1 MMWLICL
8 GFRPAD
14 SNDDSG
20 RATTSSDAS
29 SVCDFPVDD
38 EPTEIKG
45 AARSKAKAIG
55 KADISPK
62 KSELGRLAFG
72 SSQSVYDQND
82 ISTISARL
90 EHIKNEF
97 FAGNDKPFSSMSG
110 FQTPTTAL
118 GAAMQ
123 DLNMKN
129 LSSSR
134 LRNDFGPLSEQ
145 HETPILEDQEMD
157 SPTSPQAKHA
167 KSEEFWIDRISGYKE
182 NSRIIVANAESRWA
196 ASCRAVIPDASGAIN
211 PDKIRDQIEVVKRQ
225 LDVFQQL
232 MADAK
237 GELDMARMEE
247 ESQDSAAVDDMCEPS
262 PSSSHADSESPR
274 DRRLHHCTHP
284 HCGKVYTKSSHLK
297 AHYRTHTGEKPYS
310 CPWPGCEWRF
320 ARSDELTRHYR
331 KHTGDRPFKCA
342 QCSRAFSRSDHL
354 SLHMKRH
361 F

>member
-1 MMWLICL
+1 M
-8 GFRPAD
+8 G
-14 SNDDSG
+14 SEN
-20 RATTSSDAS
+20 
-29 SVCDFPVDD
+29 FP
-38 EPTEIKG
+38 IK
-45 AARSKAKAIG
+45 
-55 KADISPK
+55 
-62 KSELGRLAFG
+62 
-72 SSQSVYDQND
+72 
-82 ISTISARL
+82 
-90 EHIKNEF
+90 
-97 FAGNDKPFSSMSG
+97 
-110 FQTPTTAL
+110 
-118 GAAMQ
+118 
-123 DLNMKN
+123 
-129 LSSSR
+129 
-134 LRNDFGPLSEQ
+134 
-145 HETPILEDQEMD
+145 
-157 SPTSPQAKHA
+157 
-167 KSEEFWIDRISGYKE
+167 
-182 NSRIIVANAESRWA
+182 A
-196 ASCRAVIPDASGAIN
+196 ASCRAVIPDASGTIN
-211 PDKIRDQIEVVKRQ
+211 PDKIRDQIEAVKRQ

-237 GELDMARMEE
+237 GELDMAKMEE
-247 ESQDSAAVDDMCEPS
+247 ESQSSGELLTSYLTLQDSAAVDDMCEPS